1 MDSFFLSAAAARA
14 ADATPRLL
22 SLCCNQCGAVVATA
36 EELLCEKAA
45 FLEGAVW
52 AYELDLLDTTAFVY
66 SATNPEATRIDVG
79 RFDSAACAR
88 LRFGRDPAIA
98 DHSWFPPYRWRNAR
112 CQNCPSQVG
121 WVFADENDEI
131 KFAGVIVTA
140 LVERRVPVSQTLPP
154 SAADL
159 ERRNQDPFATAA
171 HLRAMAAHL
180 RALGDM
186 LDTASSSGPE
196 ALSDLVAVVPR
207 LLSANPELAN
217 HPFAERLRSLVAQ
230 TMAEIET
237 DTHGDAV
244 ADDDSTQAS

>member
-1 MDSFFLSAAAARA
+1 MDSFLSAAAARA

-45 FLEGAVW
+45 YLEGAVW

-66 SATNPEATRIDVG
+66 SATNPEATRFDVG

-98 DHSWFPPYRWRNAR
+98 DHSWSPPYRWRNAR

-140 LVERRVPVSQTLPP
+140 LVERRVPVSETLPP

-159 ERRNQDPFATAA
+159 ERRNTDPFAT
-171 HLRAMAAHL
+171 AAHL

-186 LDTASSSGPE
+186 LDTASRAAP
-196 ALSDLVAVVPR
+196 SDFVVVVPR

-244 ADDDSTQAS
+244 ADDDSYDSTRASQGV